1 MEPQTKEQLKRKEDL
16 HKEIVLSL
24 EVIGLTNTK
33 YKPSTI
39 RIITQFRNSIPK
51 VKAILKNRKL
61 QKERKD
67 DPTTWW
73 EVLTAVN
80 WGFLF
85 GMFVFFVGRCFSESF
100 KKCF

>member
-16 HKEIVLSL
+16 HKEIILSL
-24 EVIGLTNTK
+24 EVIELTNTN

-39 RIITQFRNSIPK
+39 RTIAQFRKSIPK

-85 GMFVFFVGRCFSESF
+85 GMFVFFVGKCFSESF

>member
-85 GMFVFFVGRCFSESF
+85 GMFVFFVGRCFSGSF

>member
-24 EVIGLTNTK
+24 EVTGLTNTK

-51 VKAILKNRKL
+51 VKAIIKNRKL

-85 GMFVFFVGRCFSESF
+85 GMFVYFVGRSFSESF